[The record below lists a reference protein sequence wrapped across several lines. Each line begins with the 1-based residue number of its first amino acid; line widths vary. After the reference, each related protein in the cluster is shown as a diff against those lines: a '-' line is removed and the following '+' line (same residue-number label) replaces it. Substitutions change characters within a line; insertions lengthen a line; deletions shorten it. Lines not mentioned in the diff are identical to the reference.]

1 MKRFNKSTIG
11 LLALAVGTLVSF
23 GGALS
28 STLAWFAY
36 STTVDVQMQGTSI
49 NETEQLQVGLKT
61 DLTFSDAL
69 INQFNLTQVVDGDD
83 TYTFAAPG
91 AGFDSSLI
99 NYYLTE
105 KGYASDTLTPVTSGK
120 YENGDSLNLKVAP
133 HAGHPQITDVA
144 PNYNF
149 ALIPFAFRVVRVDS
163 VGASIYA
170 KNQAIWITNA
180 RVVADNGFNNV
191 HRAVRVHFS
200 GCKFDGQDVIENKFI
215 FNPSAAN
222 DVTRYNNVAGLLN
235 LDGDE
240 YYDVYDE
247 TYGIDGEEIV
257 YGEYDGTLP
266 SKTHIEEDSEIIDM
280 NNTGSTSKIT
290 TFTAK
295 HRGGNDIYS
304 SLEGITPRKANF
316 KTLSDIKPDVDETGS
331 LINGEVVTITS
342 NTEAAIANLDT
353 CVYIEGWDHSVI
365 DQEADHNFF
374 LGLTFEINRIA

>member
-1 MKRFNKSTIG
+1 MKRFSKSTLG
-11 LLALAVGTLVSF
+11 LIALAAGTLVSF

-36 STTVDVQMQGTSI
+36 STTVDIQMQGTSI

-61 DLTFSDAL
+61 NLTFSDAL
-69 INQFNLTQVVDGDD
+69 VEKFNLTQVVDGDD

-99 NYYLTE
+99 NYYLN
-105 KGYASDTLTPVTSGK
+105 KSGYASNSLTPVTSGK
-120 YENGDSLNLKVAP
+120 YETGDDLNLKVAP
-133 HAGHPQITDVA
+133 QAGHPEITNEA
-144 PNYNF
+144 PKYNY
-149 ALIPFAFRVVRVDS
+149 ARIPFAFRVVGVDAL
-163 VGASIYA
+163 GATIYA

-180 RVVADNGFNNV
+180 RAVADNGLNNIY
-191 HRAVRVHFS
+191 RAVRVFFS
-200 GCKFDGQDVIENKFI
+200 GCKYAGEDFVENKFI

-235 LDGDE
+235 LNGDD
-240 YYDVYDE
+240 YYDTYDKS
-247 TYGIDGEEIV
+247 YGMNGDEIV

-266 SKTHIEEDSEIIDM
+266 EKTHIEEDSEIVDM

-295 HRGGNDIYS
+295 HQGNNNVYS
-304 SLEGITPRKANF
+304 SLEGITPHKANF
-316 KTLSDIKPDVDETGS
+316 KTLSDIKPDIDETGS
-331 LINGEVVTITS
+331 LINGQIVTITS
-342 NTEAAIANLDT
+342 KTETAIANLDT
-353 CVYIEGWDHSVI
+353 CVYIEGWDHSVV
-365 DQEADHNFF
+365 DQEIDHSFY